1 MINTY
6 NLFATT
12 IMHGKILMQ
21 PELHKTI
28 LNYVNKEIISSPM
41 NKRSVINGYQFHN
54 DFDGKK
60 DLDNLLKNY
69 FKTNFNFKIEHS
81 WLNVLSNN
89 SYNKPHTHG
98 GDRVCSSVVY
108 YLSNNN
114 NNINFVRDTQTFEIK
129 PKLFDFVLFP
139 HDLVHYVLPEER
151 NEPRISYALNLE
163 RIMIQD

>member
-12 IMHGKILMQ
+12 IVHGKIVLQ
-21 PELHKTI
+21 PELHKKI
-28 LNYVNKEIISSPM
+28 LNYVDKEIVSPSRDF
-41 NKRSVINGYQFHN
+41 RSVINGYQFHN

-60 DLDNLLKNY
+60 DLDNLLGNY
-69 FKTNFNFKIEHS
+69 FKNNYHLMINHG
-81 WLNVLSNN
+81 WLNVLNNN
-89 SYNKPHTHG
+89 SYNKPHSHG
-98 GDRVCSSVVY
+98 GNMVCSSVVY
-108 YLSNNN
+108 YLSSNN

-163 RIMIQD
+163 RIE